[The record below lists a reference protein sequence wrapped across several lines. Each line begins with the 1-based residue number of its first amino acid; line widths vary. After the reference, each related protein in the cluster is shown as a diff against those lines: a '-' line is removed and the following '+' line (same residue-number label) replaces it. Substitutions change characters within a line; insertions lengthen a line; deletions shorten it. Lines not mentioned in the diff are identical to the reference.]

1 MTNRITGSIMERHV
15 IVTNAAQDTILATTQ
30 PEDPF
35 LMEYGISP
43 HDAMVAWVD
52 GTISTRNAMKITGSD
67 TLFDLIDACIS
78 SDVSLEF
85 ELTEREKKQIDTLCA
100 IGDLSA

>member
-1 MTNRITGSIMERHV
+1 MTNG
-15 IVTNAAQDTILATTQ
+15 AQDITLAITQ
-30 PEDPF
+30 SEDPF
-35 LMEYGISP
+35 IMEYGMSP
-43 HDAMVAWVD
+43 HDAMLAWVA
-52 GTISTRNAMKITGSD
+52 GTVSTRDAMKITGSD